1 MAISPEVQK
10 KVQKELD
17 SLNGDQRL
25 PDFTDFED
33 LPCLAAVVN
42 EVFRWHRSLHSL
54 FITFRL
60 KMMLTMAIIS
70 PRALSWFQMHTPWC
84 ATKPF
89 LAHGKKAPD
98 FSDVDTTFGFGR
110 CACPRR
116 CECSTRND
124 LDSWPPCYVQS
135 SLAIPFAFW
144 QRQSC
149 RRTKFQ
155 TPTTWVERIWREVK
169 SY

>member
-42 EVFRWHRSLHSL
+42 EVFRWYRSLHSL

-70 PRALSWFQMHTPWC
+70 PRALS
-84 ATKPF
+84 
-89 LAHGKKAPD
+89 
-98 FSDVDTTFGFGR
+98 
-110 CACPRR
+110 
-116 CECSTRND
+116 
-124 LDSWPPCYVQS
+124 
-135 SLAIPFAFW
+135 
-144 QRQSC
+144 
-149 RRTKFQ
+149 
-155 TPTTWVERIWREVK
+155 
-169 SY
+169 